1 MQIQLICK
9 ILFFQN
15 NYNCGQFPK
24 EIAKEIMSYIA
35 LGMDWQHIYDI
46 VHKNFKSSNELIE
59 YNYSLIEDKAFYVID
74 FECSKRNIGLRFS
87 RVPEIL

>member
-15 NYNCGQFPK
+15 NYNCGKFPK
-24 EIAKEIMSYIA
+24 EITEEIMSYIT
-35 LGMDWQHIYDI
+35 LGMDWHHIYNI

-59 YNYSLIEDKAFYVID
+59 YNSLIEDKAFYVID
-74 FECSKRNIGLRFS
+74 FECSKKNIGLRFS
-87 RVPEIL
+87 RVHEIL